1 MYVRIDM
8 NEIELSIIVPVYNSE
23 KYLLKCINSI
33 LTQTYTAFE
42 LILVDDASTDNS
54 GNICDTLASKDSR
67 IQVIHHKKNRGLSIS
82 REDGFRASKG
92 KWVSFID
99 NDDYITPT
107 MYECL
112 MKHKDKGDIIC
123 VRGEDKN
130 CKEIEEFQSEIP
142 KAAPQIMS
150 GKVFCDQVYAKKT
163 DFGCVGPIWAKIIKR
178 NLIEETLERVIQY
191 KKELYCVYFEDVLFV
206 PMLFFYADR
215 VVFINDLYYLHRH
228 MKSNL
233 SSTLI
238 PKEYHYETVAA
249 KKIVLQ
255 FFKNNGLVEAYR
267 VYLTDCL
274 LELQSVW
281 YKVWKYETN
290 DERKMNYNFFVDN
303 YYNEYYRE
311 FMNYKKNGLSSWVKR
326 ISIMIFNK
334 DRILWGK
341 TIGTLYFNAIRKLLY

>member
-1 MYVRIDM
+1 
-8 NEIELSIIVPVYNSE
+8 
-23 KYLLKCINSI
+23 
-33 LTQTYTAFE
+33 
-42 LILVDDASTDNS
+42 
-54 GNICDTLASKDSR
+54 
-67 IQVIHHKKNRGLSIS
+67 
-82 REDGFRASKG
+82 
-92 KWVSFID
+92 
-99 NDDYITPT
+99 
-107 MYECL
+107 
-112 MKHKDKGDIIC
+112 
-123 VRGEDKN
+123 
-130 CKEIEEFQSEIP
+130 
-142 KAAPQIMS
+142 
-150 GKVFCDQVYAKKT
+150 
-163 DFGCVGPIWAKIIKR
+163 
-178 NLIEETLERVIQY
+178 
-191 KKELYCVYFEDVLFV
+191 
-206 PMLFFYADR
+206 
-215 VVFINDLYYLHRH
+215 